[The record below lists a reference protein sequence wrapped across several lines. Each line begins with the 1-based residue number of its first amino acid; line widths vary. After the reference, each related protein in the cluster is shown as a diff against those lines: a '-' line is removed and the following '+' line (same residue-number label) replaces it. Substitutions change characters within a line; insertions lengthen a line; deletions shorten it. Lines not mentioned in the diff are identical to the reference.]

1 MQDQDRREYTAT
13 FREMQDKNNYLNT
26 KYNSADEACVFTLY
40 VIFQGIWTSIAKKHY
55 SFVIFQGGG
64 PAPCPYPPLDPRM
77 SMLVV
82 LGHVFQIM
90 IFQVMTRYLNID
102 VWKACAWIYCI
113 LLSTHNIS
121 YFVTLLPV
129 EV

>member
-13 FREMQDKNNYLNT
+13 FRKMQDKYIYLNT
-26 KYNSADEACVFTLY
+26 KYNLADEARVFTLF
-40 VIFQGIWTSIAKKHY
+40 VIIQGIRTSIAKKPY

-64 PAPCPYPPLDPRM
+64 PDPLSPPPLDPRM

-82 LGHVFQIM
+82 LGHLFQIM
-90 IFQVMTRYLNID
+90 ILQVITRYLNID
-102 VWKACAWIYCI
+102 VWKACAWNYCI
-113 LLSTHNIS
+113 LLSTNNIS